1 MQTALSDLLVFGMCG
16 LSGNQLLMLSL
27 ASLRLWSHRSS
38 CRSGVSVLTW
48 ISDVASRSAE
58 ASGTFSCKV
67 HRFFFSFFIGV
78 EDAGWLRSRWH
89 QLLSLRFT

>member
-1 MQTALSDLLVFGMCG
+1 M
-16 LSGNQLLMLSL
+16 
-27 ASLRLWSHRSS
+27 
-38 CRSGVSVLTW
+38 SVLTW

-89 QLLSLRFT
+89 QLLSLRFTWS